1 VARLCHYPGAREGDA
16 VPLAVLAAVAAAP
29 LLVAYVIACVRD
41 PLRYALPPYLVS
53 LPFSSLVAVAPGPF
67 GSVSS
72 LLGLLLGATLLI
84 QLITTRRSVPR
95 LPLVVPVWLGFL
107 AWCGLTAYWSIAP
120 VETANRFGLLASLV
134 LLFVALALTRFDR
147 RAIRRFEN
155 AILLGSVVVVLYGL
169 VQLVFLGGFP
179 TPDGGAPR
187 FGGDLLGPNNQA
199 AALLLPIAIATG
211 RALKGSLGS
220 RLVHAA
226 VLLLFLFGVFMTG
239 SRGGL
244 LATVVTLVAV
254 LCFEPTRRAAAL
266 SLAAAATVLIAIV
279 LVVNPGGVGQR
290 QIEDGTDASGRA
302 EIWAIGLHACP
313 VHCLA
318 GAGWGSFPTVYA
330 QQRAEVPQARVLDR
344 GTAFEAHN
352 VYLLVAVET
361 GVVGFL
367 FVTLGL
373 GLALTG
379 GLRLPAGLRGPPVA
393 AMIGT
398 LVSSFFLSDLEYKFF
413 WAVLSY
419 IAILATAVDVTPSPT
434 PRISTPARR
443 QAVPAGQDQH

>member
-1 VARLCHYPGAREGDA
+1 VSLT
-16 VPLAVLAAVAAAP
+16 VLAAVAAGP

-120 VETANRFGLLASLV
+120 VETMNRFGLLSSLV
-134 LLFVALALTRFDR
+134 LLFVALVLMRFDR
-147 RAIRRFEN
+147 VAIRRFEN
-155 AILLGSVVVVLYGL
+155 AVLLGSVLVVLYGL

-199 AALLLPIAIATG
+199 AALLLPMAIAGG
-211 RALKGSLGS
+211 RSLKGPVGS
-220 RLVHAA
+220 RLLHAA
-226 VLLLFLFGVFMTG
+226 LVLLFLFGVFMTG

-244 LATVVTLVAV
+244 LATVVTLMVV
-254 LCFEPTRRAAAL
+254 LLLGTTRRAAAL
-266 SLAAAATVLIAIV
+266 SLGAVAAVLMAVVLI
-279 LVVNPGGVGQR
+279 VNPGGVGQR
-290 QIEDGTDASGRA
+290 QLADGADASGRA
-302 EIWAIGLHACP
+302 EIWATGLHACS
-313 VHCLA
+313 VHCLG

-330 QQRAEVPQARVLDR
+330 QQRAEVPEARVLDR

-361 GVVGFL
+361 GVVGFVL
-367 FVTLGL
+367 VTLGL
-373 GLALTG
+373 GLALTS
-379 GLRLPAGLRGPPVA
+379 GLRLPASLRGPPMA
-393 AMIGT
+393 AVIGT

-419 IAILATAVDVTPSPT
+419 VAVLATAMAVDVAPPDPPLT
-434 PRISTPARR
+434 STTSRR
-443 QAVPAGQDQH
+443 QAVPAGRDEH